1 MPDDNGIFMEF
12 AQALEPPKRGPGR
25 PAGSKNKK
33 TLEMEAKMA
42 KKAGQKL
49 ADEAKKKKGKNAEE
63 VEFTMKVL
71 AIADQ
76 ADQTDI
82 NSLKA
87 CFIRYIQLCRDSD
100 HKIGNMAAYS
110 SIGIDLKTAQNWT
123 SPENRRK
130 NAERAEM
137 IDAINKICALYRE
150 SMISAGSV
158 DKITG
163 IFWQKSLDGLR
174 DDAPA
179 QTDSGPGP
187 DAGKSPDAIA
197 AKYKNLPKA

>member
-71 AIADQ
+71 SIADQ
-76 ADQTDI
+76 ADQSDI

-174 DDAPA
+174 DDAPP
-179 QTDSGPGP
+179 QTDNAPNV

-197 AKYKNLPKA
+197 AKYKNLPKT

>member
-1 MPDDNGIFMEF
+1 MPEENNMFIEF

-49 ADEAKKKKGKNAEE
+49 AEEKKKKGKNAEE

-82 NSLKA
+82 NTLKA

-110 SIGIDLKTAQNWT
+110 SIGIDLRTAQNWT
-123 SPENRRK
+123 SPESRRK

-174 DDAPA
+174 DDTPA
-179 QTDSGPGP
+179 QADSAPGQ
-187 DAGKSPDAIA
+187 DDGKSPDAIA

>member
-1 MPDDNGIFMEF
+1 MFIEF

-25 PAGSKNKK
+25 PPGAKNKK
-33 TLEMEAKMA
+33 TLELEAKMA

-49 ADEAKKKKGKNAEE
+49 SEEAKKKKGKNAEE

-71 AIADQ
+71 AIADA
-76 ADQTDI
+76 ADPSDVDT
-82 NSLKA
+82 LKG

-100 HKIGNMAAYS
+100 HKIGNMAAYN
-110 SIGIDLKTAQNWT
+110 SIGIDYKTAQNWT
-123 SPENRRK
+123 TPESRRK
-130 NAERAEM
+130 APERAQM

-174 DDAPA
+174 DDMPAPVDNTA
-179 QTDSGPGP
+179 HSD
-187 DAGKSPDAIA
+187 DGKSPDAIA
-197 AKYKNLPKA
+197 EKYKNLPKQ

>member
-1 MPDDNGIFMEF
+1 
-12 AQALEPPKRGPGR
+12 
-25 PAGSKNKK
+25 
-33 TLEMEAKMA
+33 
-42 KKAGQKL
+42 
-49 ADEAKKKKGKNAEE
+49 
-63 VEFTMKVL
+63 
-71 AIADQ
+71 
-76 ADQTDI
+76 
-82 NSLKA
+82 
-87 CFIRYIQLCRDSD
+87 
-100 HKIGNMAAYS
+100 MAAYS

-123 SPENRRK
+123 SPESRRK

-179 QTDSGPGP
+179 QVDAGPRP

-197 AKYKNLPKA
+197 AKYKNGD